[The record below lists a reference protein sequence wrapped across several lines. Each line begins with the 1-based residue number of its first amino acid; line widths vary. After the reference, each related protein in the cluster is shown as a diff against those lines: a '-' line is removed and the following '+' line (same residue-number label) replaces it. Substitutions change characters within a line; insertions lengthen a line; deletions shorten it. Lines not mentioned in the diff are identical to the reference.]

1 MTDLAKGNEQ
11 YVKEATEA
19 VIGKDL
25 ENLYE
30 ELGMRSKAIGVDL
43 TRMGDPVLSVNYD
56 GKLMGPMTE
65 IADLGKRIAKRW
77 IREIH
82 QVVCGNEADDKDDRE
97 KLQSLF
103 GLKGSDLA
111 TALTAFLVSTFFVAS
126 PIAAVVAAIIVK
138 RLGASA
144 MDEFCK
150 KSADW
155 VKQME

>member
-1 MTDLAKGNEQ
+1 MTDLAKGNE
-11 YVKEATEA
+11 KHLKDATAA

-30 ELGMRSKAIGVDL
+30 ELGMRSNAISTDL
-43 TRMGDPVLSVNYD
+43 TRMGDPVLSVDYD
-56 GKLMGPMTE
+56 GKLMGPLTE
-65 IADLGKRIAKRW
+65 IADLGRQIAKRW
-77 IREIH
+77 IKELQHIA
-82 QVVCGNEADDKDDRE
+82 CGNEADDKNDRE

-103 GLKGSDLA
+103 GLTGSDLA

-126 PIAAVVAAIIVK
+126 PIAAVIGAIVVK

-155 VKQME
+155 IKQMG